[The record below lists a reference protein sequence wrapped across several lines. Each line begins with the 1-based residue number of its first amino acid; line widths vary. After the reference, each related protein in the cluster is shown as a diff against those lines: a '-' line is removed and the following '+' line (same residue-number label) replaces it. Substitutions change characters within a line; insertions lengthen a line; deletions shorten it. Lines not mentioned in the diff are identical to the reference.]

1 MGKKKKERTGEIR
14 RYLMWTRWKRSFT
27 SRAIS
32 LMITTGVGFVLT
44 GDLRAGLALGLADTV
59 VKIGVYYGHEWL
71 WERKIRR
78 DIKKIK
84 RKYKDYERQDDT
96 RTQGTK
102 IS

>member
-1 MGKKKKERTGEIR
+1 MGRKKKEKTGEIR

-32 LMITTGVGFVLT
+32 LMITTGVGFALT
-44 GDLRAGLALGLADTV
+44 GSLHAGLTLGLADTV
-59 VKIGVYYGHEWL
+59 VKLGVYYGHEWL

-84 RKYKDYERQDDT
+84 HKYKDNERQPKS
-96 RTQGTK
+96 RKKGSQP
-102 IS
+102 S